1 MGRCKQLL
9 NDMLVTG
16 YVKIDLDAFVRQVPL
31 ADLSQF
37 GLQGFILLHRID
49 RSSLS
54 LSPVDYPYLVCQ
66 AALFAGR
73 FSRSLSADVN
83 RV

>member
-16 YVKIDLDAFVRQVPL
+16 HVKIDLDAFVRQVPL

-37 GLQGFILLHRID
+37 GKYSFAKSCFLQRFPL
-49 RSSLS
+49 
-54 LSPVDYPYLVCQ
+54 DYPYLVCQ

-83 RV
+83 RM

>member
-37 GLQGFILLHRID
+37 GKHSFCFGFANL
-49 RSSLS
+49 
-54 LSPVDYPYLVCQ
+54 
-66 AALFAGR
+66 
-73 FSRSLSADVN
+73 
-83 RV
+83 

>member
-16 YVKIDLDAFVRQVPL
+16 YVKIDLEAFIRQVPL

-37 GLQGFILLHRID
+37 GKAKYQNIY
-49 RSSLS
+49 LS
-54 LSPVDYPYLVCQ
+54 DLT
-66 AALFAGR
+66 LF
-73 FSRSLSADVN
+73 
-83 RV
+83 

>member
-37 GLQGFILLHRID
+37 GKDASIRLLHPFGV
-49 RSSLS
+49 SL
-54 LSPVDYPYLVCQ
+54 DYPYLVCQ

-73 FSRSLSADVN
+73 FSRSLSAEVN
-83 RV
+83 RM

>member
-16 YVKIDLDAFVRQVPL
+16 YVKIDFDAFIRQVPL

-37 GLQGFILLHRID
+37 GKETKHCNIFFLL
-49 RSSLS
+49 
-54 LSPVDYPYLVCQ
+54 
-66 AALFAGR
+66 
-73 FSRSLSADVN
+73 
-83 RV
+83 

>member
-37 GLQGFILLHRID
+37 GTFEEFCLFFLMWKID
-49 RSSLS
+49 
-54 LSPVDYPYLVCQ
+54 DFY
-66 AALFAGR
+66 
-73 FSRSLSADVN
+73 
-83 RV
+83 

>member
-1 MGRCKQLL
+1 M

-37 GLQGFILLHRID
+37 GKEIFVFKIEVFFEH
-49 RSSLS
+49 
-54 LSPVDYPYLVCQ
+54 
-66 AALFAGR
+66 F
-73 FSRSLSADVN
+73 FN
-83 RV
+83 

>member
-9 NDMLVTG
+9 NDMLTTG
-16 YVKIDLDAFVRQVPL
+16 YVKIDLDEFVRQVPL

-37 GLQGFILLHRID
+37 GKKFFCNFSNRFN
-49 RSSLS
+49 LS
-54 LSPVDYPYLVCQ
+54 NLDYPYLVCQ

-73 FSRSLSADVN
+73 FSRSLSAEVN
-83 RV
+83 RM

>member
-37 GLQGFILLHRID
+37 GKY
-49 RSSLS
+49 SL
-54 LSPVDYPYLVCQ
+54 
-66 AALFAGR
+66 
-73 FSRSLSADVN
+73 
-83 RV
+83 

>member
-37 GLQGFILLHRID
+37 GRELTGRLL
-49 RSSLS
+49 
-54 LSPVDYPYLVCQ
+54 VDLNTNCVLC
-66 AALFAGR
+66 
-73 FSRSLSADVN
+73 
-83 RV
+83 